1 MGLRDRIKGRV
12 KKIIGGGGSEPAVDK
27 GSPAGWMPS
36 TAATPSFDAPTAP
49 VEKAVPVKS
58 AVAVEEAA
66 PVEKA
71 KAVEKAA
78 PAKKRA
84 VGGDV
89 LGPDD
94 GPGASK
100 ERMARLK
107 AKKAVL
113 QQLDKLGGEAGMK
126 DLHDFSERRYF
137 VAHKAFSDLME
148 EYTGQGLIDF
158 DGSTYQCVLT
168 DRGRAWVEAAGHI
181 KTREK

>member
-1 MGLRDRIKGRV
+1 MGFRSRIKGRI
-12 KKIIGGGGSEPAVDK
+12 KKIIGGEDAPVDK

-36 TAATPSFDAPTAP
+36 TAATPSYGEADPAAQPAPGPEPAPTA
-49 VEKAVPVKS
+49 KKKL
-58 AVAVEEAA
+58 A
-66 PVEKA
+66 PT
-71 KAVEKAA
+71 
-78 PAKKRA
+78 
-84 VGGDV
+84 GDV

-94 GPGASK
+94 GPDVSK

-113 QQLDKLGGEAGMK
+113 QQLAKLGGEAGMK

-148 EYTGQGLIDF
+148 EYTAQGLIDF

-168 DRGRAWVEAAGHI
+168 ERGTAWVDAATHV